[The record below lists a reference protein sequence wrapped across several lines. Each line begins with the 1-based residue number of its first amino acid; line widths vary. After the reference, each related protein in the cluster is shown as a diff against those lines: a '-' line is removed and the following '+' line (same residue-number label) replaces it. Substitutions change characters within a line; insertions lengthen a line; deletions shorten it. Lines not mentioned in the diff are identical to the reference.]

1 MALACCSSGEFC
13 AIWAWPRA
21 VHGGLIMPGAGAQSP
36 LFARSSSCDITP
48 RGRPVRLAGYPSR
61 TEPVST
67 ILDNI
72 EISAVL
78 LESTAQ
84 RCLILSLDLMI
95 VGSELK
101 QMI

>member
-72 EISAVL
+72 EISAEL
-78 LESTAQ
+78 LESAAQ
-84 RCLILSLDLMI
+84 RCLSFRPHLLL
-95 VGSELK
+95 VGSAL
-101 QMI
+101 